1 VNDENVNCKSW
12 VGNSWRCDYLDQIA
26 AIVMVVQVQLQTKQK
41 LGQIS
46 AI

>member
-1 VNDENVNCKSW
+1 VI
-12 VGNSWRCDYLDQIA
+12 YLDQIA